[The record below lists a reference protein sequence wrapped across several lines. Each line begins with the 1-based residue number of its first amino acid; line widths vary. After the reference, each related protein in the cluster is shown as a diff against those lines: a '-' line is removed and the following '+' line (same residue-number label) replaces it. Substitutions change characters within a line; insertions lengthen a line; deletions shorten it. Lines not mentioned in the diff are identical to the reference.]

1 MQKRI
6 QAFSP
11 SQVAADIVPTRM
23 QDSLAVNI
31 TNLRLTNPDEKEG
44 SSLVLSNERLPEI
57 LDIAELKD
65 KTIITAIECTLDSI
79 AIFCVSK
86 TKSYIYIFKDE
97 EDITLVYQTTGIIFD
112 EDLKAIFQ
120 YETESLQKLYWID
133 SSHQPRVF
141 NIKDAL
147 AKKQIAEDKDVTTP
161 IDFIPEIPSFKEEPL
176 AIEETP
182 NGGLWTG
189 GCVKYLITFCVP
201 YIVESNIA
209 CYSDLYFINKDGY
222 GLNQDGSDKAYT
234 TYNITLAES
243 ACKAA
248 RDKGFTHC
256 RIYRIYYTTQNQPTA
271 YDLGYYNLPE
281 SNLSILDTGNNNL
294 NASPTDVTHIR
305 FKGITPITN
314 VQSMTVKDNHLL
326 FGGYTTLDNT
336 IKDGSYITQGTEGKA
351 PIAIDTLQNNS
362 LSDIT
367 FFHEKEHYKFGVQ
380 FMNKQGVWSNVVNP
394 IDVIPNTNCKNISFN
409 LSSLPNNNIAA
420 RLVCSY
426 PAASKRK
433 FIAQGIQGNTI
444 YYALNGTYAPDY
456 IMSEYTKFRSAEVSY
471 NINDTAT
478 VSEETTEAYATAL
491 VRTNKAKMF
500 VSPDIDDHFNDIQFS
515 FDNVQLTQDYNLSVG
530 DIAYAVAMDI
540 NNPLLPVDDYITNSS
555 SNDCIYK
562 GDYVLPNLAIT
573 LPTYMGN
580 TGNNIPT
587 YSKKDGDNTIF
598 YWSTYNLP
606 LWAHEGSLNNA
617 SNVSSNTVNINLEN
631 GKVDSTGATINSD
644 RQYKLSKKI
653 ISRKVSLTKDTAIED
668 NSHVYTSKYINNAGL
683 YNVDYYGTKDDGI
696 SLVSLQYHNNP
707 QFIYNSNNATL
718 KVFANFTTSVNTS
731 EVLPRNDYFKY
742 ESYTLN
748 NVVTPAEDAPKS
760 DPAYSSNIQGAMHIS
775 YKTANHL
782 LLYDKG
788 SSSESS
794 PLDSLPYN
802 SENDDVKKPFL
813 MTVMALHD
821 ASSTGNVRCNKLDTN
836 VASYETLGD
845 RETRGDVCVYPRNR
859 DTDNKSAS
867 LMLYVYDSKAQ
878 ADLGSITYLAPW
890 PIRWAH
896 PHDYK
901 HSDNYRNDVFKV
913 SNNERRNSP
922 KIGFSNL
929 DTYAYLSTTVSG
941 DTGYIGVDSLLQASH
956 PDFNPNK
963 DYYCGFEN
971 VLNQIHGGKTIK
983 EQSQE
988 GRFAVNGF
996 SVGWASP
1003 QSYKYK
1009 NLKAGWKG
1017 VAFGA
1022 TAAATVVT
1030 AYAGTAIIIG
1040 ALLTSSIP
1048 VVGWMVSAAL
1058 LVIGGLAIAIKN
1070 IFKEKHPGNNDG
1082 KSSNSYY
1089 HMCKSLTLHQRP
1101 TSAAYDSITLE
1112 DNALA
1117 DFKKWLSSPIPIMM
1131 GYKTKHHTSD
1141 STTSLLKT
1149 ESQVRFLGLW
1159 TPLSLMIESYLY
1171 DTQKDIEDEEGASYA
1186 TGILARWWASKS
1198 PIITSDER
1206 DKSVVASD
1214 YIYSKGKKYY
1224 YFPKNQVYEVAST
1237 DKRTDPNNS
1246 QVPLGNTGTTPAEY
1260 IMFPNEYVHL
1270 DDNNYRTDETY
1281 LLDSDVLVGKP
1292 KIITNKCTYTT
1303 DDLSIEY
1310 NLLDQTYTAD
1320 EGKILDEF
1328 YKALYKTLVFYQDSD
1343 NVVTSDDILRTIKIK
1358 DVAVTDFL
1366 SNIVLKLKPKGET
1379 IAREYKLHVGAGMK
1393 TLLFSDIHKDNSVVD
1408 TDNGPR
1414 TIYKYF
1420 LDNEAN
1426 EDVPYFF
1433 FNPHWESSMFTP
1445 VLSDTVLTTLIS
1457 KADKDSLR
1465 ITQHY
1470 TFDTAATS
1478 QYISPY
1484 YKFSF
1489 ASSLVTLELLVNN
1502 NPNEKF
1508 AVNLT
1513 SYINSNPISGV
1524 FNLPYGSF
1532 SNIGTLP
1539 GEDTDKIYIAFTDD
1553 HTAYSAKE
1561 MKALYGDGTPCTIRA
1576 TFQIPFSTNSENKYY
1591 KNEVYTFRKGG
1602 DDTRA
1607 SYNHLTWLCNQGN
1620 YYITPVNELFK
1631 ETGGSYLYSIQDV
1644 NIIESSNILGTVPI
1658 EVSRKIVT
1666 VNRPMQSD
1674 GKKHFDGTVNA
1685 GNNTIK
1691 LVIANK
1697 NTISSYMYNTAKLDN
1712 AYAVPKDSSEAWF
1725 HSDFGYTDG
1734 VWTKDGEEQ
1743 DVQVLVS
1750 QYYVNPETLT
1760 KNQTD
1765 KSNKNSKLKLVSIY
1779 QTVNNPR
1786 EDELSENLVWY
1797 PCSKVIY
1804 DASEALVAD
1813 IGDCYYQPYSAMV
1826 TNPYTEEETNQL
1838 VEIYDFDVYS
1848 HINLLGRYD
1857 KRRNLIDNTQSRFEN
1872 YNLHNPVYNQADN
1885 FFTASYINPEDLIN
1899 TEFPC
1904 QIVYSLNKIAGAKE
1918 DPWTLTNPATGFYD
1932 ANGALGSITSLCNNK
1947 GVVYCLQ
1954 EKGISVVSFNAR
1966 IQIPTSDGT
1975 PIEMSNSG
1983 KLDNILDLSSQYGLR
1998 YYKQVINTE
2007 EGIYFIDSYTN
2018 HLCALSQNT
2027 IVDIA
2032 KTKYNAS
2039 WFDHELLYYLA
2050 YDSRNSDIYC
2060 LNYGNSMVYNTKMQS
2075 FMGIFN
2081 MYNIQTV
2088 KDLLRM
2094 NTFIF
2099 SYSSGSIQRMFT
2111 SNKYASD
2118 YKIAFA
2124 CNTTDAFLESIIFNS
2139 SDSYSYKTIAGDR
2152 YLKENA
2158 KNEKTLVQVN
2168 SDTSLGKPFTTMTV
2182 KNDYQEFTANS
2193 TILSKKNRTWRWDIP
2208 RAARKSKVSDRIHDN
2223 YQVFTLQ
2230 NLSQDSSQIKFY
2242 DFALVY
2248 YN

>member
-6 QAFSP
+6 QPFNP

-23 QDSLAVNI
+23 QDSLAVGM

-44 SSLVLSNERLPEI
+44 SSLVLSNERLPKD

-65 KTIITAIECTLDSI
+65 KTILTVVECTLDSI
-79 AIFCVSK
+79 AIFCIDSR
-86 TKSYIYIFKDE
+86 KSYIYIYKNNTA
-97 EDITLVYQTTGIIFD
+97 TLVYQKTGIIFD
-112 EDLKAIFQ
+112 EDIKAIFQ

-133 SSHQPRVF
+133 SSHQPRIF
-141 NIKDAL
+141 NIKDTNA
-147 AKKQIAEDKDVTTP
+147 AAQIKNNQDVTTP
-161 IDFIPEIPSFKEEPL
+161 IDFVPELPSFTEEPL

-189 GCVKYLITFCVP
+189 GAIKYLITFCVP

-209 CYSDLYFINKDGY
+209 CYSNLYFINKDGY
-222 GLNQDGSDKAYT
+222 GLNQDGSTKSYT
-234 TYNITLAES
+234 TYNITLNQT
-243 ACKAA
+243 ACVAA

-256 RIYRIYYTTQNQPTA
+256 RIYRIYYTSQNQPTA
-271 YDLGYYNLPE
+271 YDLGYYNLPT
-281 SNLSILDTGNNNL
+281 SNLTILDTGNNNV

-305 FKGITPITN
+305 FRGITPITD
-314 VQSMTVKDNHLL
+314 VQSFTVKDNHLL

-336 IKDGSYITQGTEGKA
+336 VEDKEYIQSHVEGEA
-351 PIAIDTLQNNS
+351 PEVTDS
-362 LSDIT
+362 LKNKSLADIT
-367 FFHEKEHYKFGVQ
+367 FFHKDEHYNFGVQ
-380 FMNKQGVWSNVVNP
+380 FMNKQGVWSNVVCGIP
-394 IDVIPNTNCKNISFN
+394 IIPETNCKDVSFN
-409 LSSLPNNNIAA
+409 VPNFPEGNIAA
-420 RLVCSY
+420 RIVCSY

-478 VSEETTEAYATAL
+478 LTEETSEAYTTAL

-515 FDNVQLTQDYNLSVG
+515 FDTIKLTQDCNLSVG
-530 DIAYAVAMDI
+530 DISYAIAMDI

-562 GDYVLPNLAIT
+562 GNYVLPNLALT

-644 RQYKLSKKI
+644 RQYKLAKKI
-653 ISRKVSLTKDTAIED
+653 ISRKVSLTRDTDIED
-668 NSHVYTSKYINNAGL
+668 NSHIYTSKYINNAGL
-683 YNVDYYGTKDDGI
+683 YNVDYYGTQDSKPTI
-696 SLVSLQYHNNP
+696 VSLQYHNNP

-718 KVFANFTTSVNTS
+718 KVFTNFTTSVNTS
-731 EVLPRNDYFKY
+731 EALPRNDYFKY

-788 SSSESS
+788 SEDEAS
-794 PLDSLPYN
+794 PLDTIPSN
-802 SENDDVKKPFL
+802 SENDDEKKPFII
-813 MTVMALHD
+813 TVMALHD
-821 ASSTGNVRCNKLDTN
+821 ASSTGNVKCNKLDTN
-836 VASYETLGD
+836 VASYDTLGD

-859 DTDNKSAS
+859 DTDEKSVS

-878 ADLGSITYLAPW
+878 SELGSITYLAPW

-901 HSDNYRNDVFKV
+901 HSDNYRNDIFKV
-913 SNNERRNSP
+913 SNNERRSSP

-929 DTYAYLSTTVSG
+929 DTYAYLSTTTVG
-941 DTGYIGVDSLLQASH
+941 DTAYIGVDSLLQASH

-983 EQSQE
+983 EQSSE
-988 GRFAVNGF
+988 GRFAVNGY

-1022 TAAATVVT
+1022 TTTAAALSAWGGAAV
-1030 AYAGTAIIIG
+1030 IIG
-1040 ALLTSSIP
+1040 ALITSAAS
-1048 VVGWMVSAAL
+1048 VVGIVVSAAL
-1058 LVIGGLAIAIKN
+1058 VVITGLAIAIKN

-1101 TSAAYDSITLE
+1101 DSSAYESITLDE
-1112 DNALA
+1112 NALA
-1117 DFKKWLSSPIPIMM
+1117 DFKKWLSSPIPVML
-1131 GYKTKHHTSD
+1131 GYKAAHYTSD
-1141 STTSLLKT
+1141 SPSSLIQT
-1149 ESQVRFLGLW
+1149 NAQVRFLGLW
-1159 TPLSLMIESYLY
+1159 TPLSLMIESYIY
-1171 DTQKDIEDEEGASYA
+1171 DTQKDTEAENGTNSKI
-1186 TGILARWWASKS
+1186 GILARWWASKS
-1198 PIITSDER
+1198 PEINSDTQ
-1206 DKSVVASD
+1206 DKSVTASD

-1237 DKRTDPNNS
+1237 EQRIDPNNR
-1246 QVPLGNTGTTPAEY
+1246 QVPLGTTDATPAEY

-1270 DDNNYRTDETY
+1270 DENNYRTDETY
-1281 LLDSDVLVGKP
+1281 LLDSDVLVGNP

-1328 YKALYKTLVFYQDSD
+1328 YKALYKTLVFYQDGD
-1343 NVVTSDDILRTIKIK
+1343 DVVTSDDILNSIKVK
-1358 DVAVTDFL
+1358 DVYITQFL
-1366 SNIVLKLKPKGET
+1366 SNVVLKLKPKGET
-1379 IAREYKLHVGAGMK
+1379 TAREYKLHVGAGMK
-1393 TLLFSDIHKDNSVVD
+1393 TLLFSDIHEGNSVVD
-1408 TDNGPR
+1408 TQYGPR

-1426 EDVPYFF
+1426 IDTPYFF
-1433 FNPHWESSMFTP
+1433 FNPHWAASMFTP
-1445 VLSDTVLTTLIS
+1445 MISDSVLTTLIPTS
-1457 KADKDSLR
+1457 EKDSLK

-1470 TFDTAATS
+1470 TFDTATTS
-1478 QYISPY
+1478 QYVSPY
-1484 YKFSF
+1484 YKFNF
-1489 ASSLVTLELLVNN
+1489 TSSLVTLELLVNN
-1502 NPNEKF
+1502 NPSEKF

-1513 SYINSNPISGV
+1513 SYINDNPISGV
-1524 FNLPYGSF
+1524 FNLPYSSF
-1532 SNIGTLP
+1532 SSVGTLP
-1539 GEDTDKIYIAFTDD
+1539 GDDNKIYIAFTDD

-1561 MKALYGDGTPCTIRA
+1561 MVALYSEDIPCTIRA
-1576 TFQIPFSTNSENKYY
+1576 TFQMPFSTNSENKYY
-1591 KNEVYTFRKGG
+1591 RNEVYTFKKGG
-1602 DDTRA
+1602 SDTKA
-1607 SYNHLTWLCNQGN
+1607 SYNHVTWLCNQGN
-1620 YYITPVNELFK
+1620 YYITPKNELYN
-1631 ETGGSYLYSIQDV
+1631 ETGGSYLYSIQDTTL
-1644 NIIESSNILGTVPI
+1644 IESSTLVGTVPI

-1666 VNRPMQSD
+1666 VNRPTQSD

-1697 NTISSYMYNTAKLDN
+1697 NNSSSYMYNTAKLDK
-1712 AYAVPKDSSEAWF
+1712 AYAIPEGSTDPWY

-1734 VWTKDGEEQ
+1734 VWLRDGEEQ

-1765 KSNKNSKLKLVSIY
+1765 KSNANSKLKLVSIY
-1779 QTVNNPR
+1779 QTIDNPR
-1786 EDELSENLVWY
+1786 EDELLENLIWY
-1797 PCSKVIY
+1797 PCSKVVY
-1804 DASEALVAD
+1804 DSSKPIVAN
-1813 IGDCYYQPYSAMV
+1813 IGDCYYQPYSAML

-1838 VEIYDFDVYS
+1838 VEIYDFNVFT
-1848 HINLLGRYD
+1848 HVNLLGRYD

-1885 FFTASYINPEDLIN
+1885 FFTANYLNKEDLIN

-1904 QIVYSLNKIAGAKE
+1904 QIVYSLNKVAGSKE
-1918 DPWTLTNPATGFYD
+1918 DSWTLTNPATGFYD
-1932 ANGALGSITSLCNNK
+1932 ANGALGSIISLCNNR
-1947 GVVYCLQ
+1947 GTVYCFQ

-1966 IQIPTSDGT
+1966 VQIPTSDGI

-1983 KLDNILDLSSQYGLR
+1983 KLDNIVDLTSQYGIQ
-1998 YYKQVINTE
+1998 YYKQVSNTE
-2007 EGIYFIDSYTN
+2007 EGLYFIDSYTH
-2018 HLCALSQNT
+2018 HLCNITQSTVTDL
-2027 IVDIA
+2027 A

-2039 WFDHELLYYLA
+2039 WFKDDEIYYTF

-2060 LNYGNSMVYNTKMQS
+2060 VGDTKSLVYNTKLQS
-2075 FMGIFN
+2075 FVGEFDLYAKANTLGI
-2081 MYNIQTV
+2081 I
-2088 KDLLRM
+2088 RM
-2094 NTFIF
+2094 NTDILK
-2099 SYSSGSIQRMFT
+2099 YHNDGIQELFAND
-2111 SNKYASD
+2111 SYASS
-2118 YKIAFA
+2118 YNISLA
-2124 CNTTDAFLESIIFNS
+2124 CSTTDALLESIIFNS
-2139 SDSYSYKTIAGDR
+2139 SDKDSYQTQATDRKLEESRIADS
-2152 YLKENA
+2152 NS
-2158 KNEKTLVQVN
+2158 LVQTVL
-2168 SDTSLGKPFTTMTV
+2168 TTKPFDTMLIS
-2182 KNDYQEFTANS
+2182 NDYQQATS
-2193 TILSKKNRTWRWDIP
+2193 TSDILTKKNRTWLWNMP
-2208 RAARKSKVSDRIHDN
+2208 RALRKGKVSDRMHDN
-2223 YQVFTLQ
+2223 YQIFTLSKT
-2230 NLSQDSSQIKFY
+2230 NSSGKQIKFY